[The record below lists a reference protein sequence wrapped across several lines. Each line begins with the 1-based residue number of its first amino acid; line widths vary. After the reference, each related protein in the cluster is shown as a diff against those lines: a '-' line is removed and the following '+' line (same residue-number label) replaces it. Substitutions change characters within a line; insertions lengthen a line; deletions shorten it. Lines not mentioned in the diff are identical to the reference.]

1 MFWSKSLYEII
12 QEHVSKH
19 FISKNIQYAH
29 LPPETLEQEYYRSI
43 FESKYKG
50 LGEIVPYFWMPKFIE
65 GVKDA
70 SARTL
75 DIYQTINEKNKI
87 NEI

>member
-1 MFWSKSLYEII
+1 LYEII
-12 QEHVSKH
+12 QEHVLQKYT
-19 FISKNIQYAH
+19 SKNRMYDH
-29 LPPETLEQEYYRSI
+29 LPPQTLEQEYYREI

-50 LGEIVPYFWMPKFIE
+50 LGNIVPYFWMPRFIE

-75 DIYQTINEKNKI
+75 EIYQSINEKNKI
-87 NEI
+87 NDVEKI